1 MNRRQKQ
8 PQFRTSV
15 TFFIRLLIIII
26 IIIIISNYIKVRRKA
41 SGAGLICR
49 TIFSTPETSI
59 HVQDKNREISPLE
72 RKRERLRGKDLEKR

>member
-15 TFFIRLLIIII
+15 TFFIRLLIII

-72 RKRERLRGKDLEKR
+72 REKGYGGKDLEKR